1 MSNTLSYPELAA
13 LIQARAGVTVDPL
26 HLERPGAQFD
36 EFGVDSLGLLGVVGE
51 LENRHGLKVT
61 SGAES
66 AKTPAEFLELVNTSL
81 SLSPK
86 AGA

>member
-13 LIQARAGVTVDPL
+13 LLQARAGVTVDPTAL
-26 HLERPGAQFD
+26 QQPGALFD
-36 EFGVDSLGLLGVVGE
+36 AFGVDSLGLLGVVGE
-51 LENRHGLKVT
+51 LENRHGFKVT

-66 AKTPAEFLELVNTSL
+66 AKTPAEFLELVNSSL
-81 SLSPK
+81 PTK

>member
-1 MSNTLSYPELAA
+1 MSTNLSYPELAT
-13 LIQARAGVTVDPL
+13 LLQARAGVTVDPGD
-26 HLERPGAQFD
+26 LEKPGAQFD

-51 LENRHGLKVT
+51 LENRHGLKVA

-66 AKTPAEFLELVNTSL
+66 AKTPAEFLELVNSSL
-81 SLSPK
+81 SAK